1 MYHWEDIDI
10 VRNIFVCPFTTKI
23 ETFFLRDLLFFS
35 FISYTGKVWAGLH
48 SLGEIETT
56 SGKMKQREFT
66 KKDVS
71 IYESNK
77 YENKT
82 CCKMYLL
89 LYSIFQL

>member
-1 MYHWEDIDI
+1 MALII
-10 VRNIFVCPFTTKI
+10 SIPMGKLL
-23 ETFFLRDLLFFS
+23 FFKYFFFFFS

-48 SLGEIETT
+48 AFTEMETT